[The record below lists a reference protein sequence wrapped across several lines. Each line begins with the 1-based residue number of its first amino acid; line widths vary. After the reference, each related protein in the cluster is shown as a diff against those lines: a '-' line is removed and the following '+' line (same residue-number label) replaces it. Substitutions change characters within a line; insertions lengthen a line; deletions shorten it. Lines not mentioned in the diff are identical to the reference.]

1 MKGACSMDLKWLQQL
16 PIPNVK
22 SFQSVS
28 GGDVNKAFH
37 LNTEEGPLF
46 LLIQPQTTETFFQEE
61 IAGLNELAKAGISSP
76 AVIASGA
83 IGEDAFLL
91 LEYIESTRG
100 DHADL
105 GRLVAQM
112 HRVKSSNDL
121 FGFYEPYQTTGITFR
136 NEWTTSWVELFV
148 EERLEK
154 LKAAITVKNYWTPS
168 IKHKYEKAHE
178 IIRRMLPLHESTP
191 VLLHGDLWSGNF
203 MFRPDGSPVLFDPH
217 ALYGDREFDLGIST
231 VFGGF
236 DDSFY
241 RAYQEAYPLDPGAQV
256 RLEFYRLYFL
266 MIHFNKFGTMY
277 LSKVEESLDQI
288 IKFK

>member
-1 MKGACSMDLKWLQQL
+1 MDLKWLQQL

-136 NEWTTSWVELFV
+136 NEWTSSWVELFV
-148 EERLEK
+148 NERLEK
-154 LKAAITVKNYWTPS
+154 LKAAITAKEYWTPA
-168 IKHKYEKAHE
+168 IKHMYDQAHE
-178 IIRRMLPLHESTP
+178 IILATLTMHNCIPS
-191 VLLHGDLWSGNF
+191 LLHGDLWSGNF
-203 MFRPDGSPVLFDPH
+203 MFRQNGRPVLFDPH
-217 ALYGDREFDLGIST
+217 ALYGDREFDIGIST

-236 DDSFY
+236 DDTFY
-241 RAYQEAYPLDPGAQV
+241 AAYQDEFPLEEGAEV
-256 RLEFYRLYFL
+256 RFEFYRLYFL
-266 MIHFNKFGTMY
+266 MIHLNKFGTMY
-277 LSKVEESLDQI
+277 LIKVEESLNQI
-288 IKFK
+288 IKYK